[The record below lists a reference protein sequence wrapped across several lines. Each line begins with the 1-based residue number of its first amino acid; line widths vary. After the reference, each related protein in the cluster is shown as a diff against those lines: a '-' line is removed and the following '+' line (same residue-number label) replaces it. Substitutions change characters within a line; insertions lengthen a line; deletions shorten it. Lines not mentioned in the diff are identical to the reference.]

1 MVEIQMTYTSMG
13 VRVEVPIRQ
22 AERAILA
29 WAEEN
34 MHAPKMGKQHG
45 RITTERGDAY
55 YAHIPSLRT
64 FIFHKVFA
72 EKIKHILQ
80 RAAIEYAFQYKLTEH
95 HPVRG
100 TPYKCTFDNY
110 GFKMEETDPES
121 RFYYQNEVVAAA
133 TDPSRSQTVFAIQ
146 TGRGKA
152 LAHGTRVRV
161 PGGWKNI
168 EDIQLGD
175 YVTGRDG
182 KPAMVSGVFPQGVV
196 DLYQVTFWDG
206 RSVDVCGEHLWQSY
220 YVNTTENRRWGVRDT
235 LEMKRLISMPNPRV
249 YIPLPEPEEMPA
261 KDFVIHPYLLG
272 ILLGDGSL
280 SMPGVL
286 YTKGDVEIRD
296 RVAEVMPAG
305 HAIHDSSYSD
315 GITKC
320 ISCPGGVNLVRRELE
335 RLGLIGCRSW
345 EKFIPGDYFETSIE
359 QRWELLRGLM
369 DTDGTVDKDGGT
381 PSFCSTSK
389 ELALGVQEL
398 VRSLGGIATLREK
411 RPFFTHNGER
421 REGRLAY
428 NVSIR
433 HKTPSKLF
441 HLPRKKE
448 LCRDNGQYTDILKLR
463 VKSIEPIGRDLATC
477 IRVENDDAL
486 FVVDKWIVTHNTKTC
501 MKSMVKRGTRT
512 ALIHRP
518 SYVPKWLF
526 DVCDDET
533 GLRILRDEVLVCTG
547 VQAIYDALEM
557 GKSGELDSRG
567 IKVIILPTVSLQRFL
582 KEYINTAATNPVD
595 LDTFYDVLG
604 VGLVAMDEVHEHF
617 HLVYMAGIMLNPP
630 ASIEMSA
637 TLKPGSSKA
646 FIAERYLE
654 RFPMEYR
661 ISIPIIPVV
670 DVKALYYRLDD
681 KKFAWW
687 ASKMTPYNH
696 KLFEGKLIKENLHL
710 EYANMIWDVVEKS
723 FLKRYQP
730 GQKCLIL
737 FATVAMCE
745 FFTEYVKDKLSR
757 DPVFHPLMVAK
768 YNAGDSY
775 DDFIQADFSIS
786 TPGKAGTAVDK
797 PGLVHMYISTP
808 VEDQQLNEQMAG
820 RPRKILHNEWGEID
834 PTVWLFHAYN
844 VPKHCNYL
852 NARQKSLKDVVLSFR
867 IATSPYVVRKSHAH
881 SAASS
886 RAAATLHRN
895 DFSKFSRKHSKGVS
909 RRRRRR

>member
-95 HPVRG
+95 YPERG
-100 TPYKCTFDNY
+100 TPYSCTFDNY
-110 GFKMEETDPES
+110 GFSMVESDPES
-121 RFYYQNEVVAAA
+121 RFYYQNEVVDAAS
-133 TDPSRSQTVFAIQ
+133 DPNRPQTIFAIQ
-146 TGRGKA
+146 TGRGK
-152 LAHGTRVRV
+152 
-161 PGGWKNI
+161 
-168 EDIQLGD
+168 
-175 YVTGRDG
+175 
-182 KPAMVSGVFPQGVV
+182 
-196 DLYQVTFWDG
+196 
-206 RSVDVCGEHLWQSY
+206 
-220 YVNTTENRRWGVRDT
+220 
-235 LEMKRLISMPNPRV
+235 
-249 YIPLPEPEEMPA
+249 
-261 KDFVIHPYLLG
+261 
-272 ILLGDGSL
+272 
-280 SMPGVL
+280 
-286 YTKGDVEIRD
+286 TK
-296 RVAEVMPAG
+296 
-305 HAIHDSSYSD
+305 S
-315 GITKC
+315 
-320 ISCPGGVNLVRRELE
+320 
-335 RLGLIGCRSW
+335 
-345 EKFIPGDYFETSIE
+345 
-359 QRWELLRGLM
+359 
-369 DTDGTVDKDGGT
+369 
-381 PSFCSTSK
+381 
-389 ELALGVQEL
+389 
-398 VRSLGGIATLREK
+398 
-411 RPFFTHNGER
+411 
-421 REGRLAY
+421 
-428 NVSIR
+428 
-433 HKTPSKLF
+433 
-441 HLPRKKE
+441 
-448 LCRDNGQYTDILKLR
+448 
-463 VKSIEPIGRDLATC
+463 
-477 IRVENDDAL
+477 
-486 FVVDKWIVTHNTKTC
+486 C

-557 GKSGELDSRG
+557 GKSGELDRRG

-730 GQKCLIL
+730 GQKCLLL

-886 RAAATLHRN
+886 RATATLHRN
-895 DFSKFSRKHSKGVS
+895 DFSKFSRKRSKGVS

>member
-95 HPVRG
+95 HPERG
-100 TPYKCTFDNY
+100 TPYCCTFDNY
-110 GFKMEETDPES
+110 GFSMVESDPES
-121 RFYYQNEVVAAA
+121 RFYYQNEVVDAAS
-133 TDPSRSQTVFAIQ
+133 DPNRPQTIFAIQ
-146 TGRGKA
+146 TGRGK
-152 LAHGTRVRV
+152 
-161 PGGWKNI
+161 
-168 EDIQLGD
+168 
-175 YVTGRDG
+175 
-182 KPAMVSGVFPQGVV
+182 
-196 DLYQVTFWDG
+196 
-206 RSVDVCGEHLWQSY
+206 
-220 YVNTTENRRWGVRDT
+220 
-235 LEMKRLISMPNPRV
+235 
-249 YIPLPEPEEMPA
+249 
-261 KDFVIHPYLLG
+261 
-272 ILLGDGSL
+272 
-280 SMPGVL
+280 
-286 YTKGDVEIRD
+286 TK
-296 RVAEVMPAG
+296 
-305 HAIHDSSYSD
+305 S
-315 GITKC
+315 
-320 ISCPGGVNLVRRELE
+320 
-335 RLGLIGCRSW
+335 
-345 EKFIPGDYFETSIE
+345 
-359 QRWELLRGLM
+359 
-369 DTDGTVDKDGGT
+369 
-381 PSFCSTSK
+381 
-389 ELALGVQEL
+389 
-398 VRSLGGIATLREK
+398 
-411 RPFFTHNGER
+411 
-421 REGRLAY
+421 
-428 NVSIR
+428 
-433 HKTPSKLF
+433 
-441 HLPRKKE
+441 
-448 LCRDNGQYTDILKLR
+448 
-463 VKSIEPIGRDLATC
+463 
-477 IRVENDDAL
+477 
-486 FVVDKWIVTHNTKTC
+486 C

-886 RAAATLHRN
+886 RAAAALHRN

>member
-13 VRVEVPIRQ
+13 VRVEVPVRQ

-95 HPVRG
+95 HPERG
-100 TPYKCTFDNY
+100 TPYCCTFDNY
-110 GFKMEETDPES
+110 GFSMVESDPES
-121 RFYYQNEVVAAA
+121 RFYYQNEVVDAAS
-133 TDPSRSQTVFAIQ
+133 DPNRPQTIFAIQ
-146 TGRGKA
+146 TGRGK
-152 LAHGTRVRV
+152 
-161 PGGWKNI
+161 
-168 EDIQLGD
+168 
-175 YVTGRDG
+175 
-182 KPAMVSGVFPQGVV
+182 
-196 DLYQVTFWDG
+196 
-206 RSVDVCGEHLWQSY
+206 
-220 YVNTTENRRWGVRDT
+220 
-235 LEMKRLISMPNPRV
+235 
-249 YIPLPEPEEMPA
+249 
-261 KDFVIHPYLLG
+261 
-272 ILLGDGSL
+272 
-280 SMPGVL
+280 
-286 YTKGDVEIRD
+286 TK
-296 RVAEVMPAG
+296 
-305 HAIHDSSYSD
+305 S
-315 GITKC
+315 
-320 ISCPGGVNLVRRELE
+320 
-335 RLGLIGCRSW
+335 
-345 EKFIPGDYFETSIE
+345 
-359 QRWELLRGLM
+359 
-369 DTDGTVDKDGGT
+369 
-381 PSFCSTSK
+381 
-389 ELALGVQEL
+389 
-398 VRSLGGIATLREK
+398 
-411 RPFFTHNGER
+411 
-421 REGRLAY
+421 
-428 NVSIR
+428 
-433 HKTPSKLF
+433 
-441 HLPRKKE
+441 
-448 LCRDNGQYTDILKLR
+448 
-463 VKSIEPIGRDLATC
+463 
-477 IRVENDDAL
+477 
-486 FVVDKWIVTHNTKTC
+486 C

>member
-95 HPVRG
+95 HPERG
-100 TPYKCTFDNY
+100 TPYCCTFDNY
-110 GFKMEETDPES
+110 GFSMVESDPES
-121 RFYYQNEVVAAA
+121 RFYYQNEVVDAAS
-133 TDPSRSQTVFAIQ
+133 DPNRPQTIFAIQ
-146 TGRGKA
+146 TGRGK
-152 LAHGTRVRV
+152 
-161 PGGWKNI
+161 
-168 EDIQLGD
+168 
-175 YVTGRDG
+175 
-182 KPAMVSGVFPQGVV
+182 
-196 DLYQVTFWDG
+196 
-206 RSVDVCGEHLWQSY
+206 
-220 YVNTTENRRWGVRDT
+220 
-235 LEMKRLISMPNPRV
+235 
-249 YIPLPEPEEMPA
+249 
-261 KDFVIHPYLLG
+261 
-272 ILLGDGSL
+272 
-280 SMPGVL
+280 
-286 YTKGDVEIRD
+286 TK
-296 RVAEVMPAG
+296 
-305 HAIHDSSYSD
+305 S
-315 GITKC
+315 
-320 ISCPGGVNLVRRELE
+320 
-335 RLGLIGCRSW
+335 
-345 EKFIPGDYFETSIE
+345 
-359 QRWELLRGLM
+359 
-369 DTDGTVDKDGGT
+369 
-381 PSFCSTSK
+381 
-389 ELALGVQEL
+389 
-398 VRSLGGIATLREK
+398 
-411 RPFFTHNGER
+411 
-421 REGRLAY
+421 
-428 NVSIR
+428 
-433 HKTPSKLF
+433 
-441 HLPRKKE
+441 
-448 LCRDNGQYTDILKLR
+448 
-463 VKSIEPIGRDLATC
+463 
-477 IRVENDDAL
+477 
-486 FVVDKWIVTHNTKTC
+486 C

-820 RPRKILHNEWGEID
+820 RPRKILHNEWGEI
-834 PTVWLFHAYN
+834 
-844 VPKHCNYL
+844 
-852 NARQKSLKDVVLSFR
+852 
-867 IATSPYVVRKSHAH
+867 
-881 SAASS
+881 
-886 RAAATLHRN
+886 
-895 DFSKFSRKHSKGVS
+895 
-909 RRRRRR
+909 

>member
-95 HPVRG
+95 HPERG
-100 TPYKCTFDNY
+100 TPYSCTFDNY
-110 GFKMEETDPES
+110 GFSMVESDPES
-121 RFYYQNEVVAAA
+121 RFYYQNEVVDAAS
-133 TDPSRSQTVFAIQ
+133 DPNRPQTIFAIQ
-146 TGRGKA
+146 TGRGK
-152 LAHGTRVRV
+152 
-161 PGGWKNI
+161 
-168 EDIQLGD
+168 
-175 YVTGRDG
+175 
-182 KPAMVSGVFPQGVV
+182 
-196 DLYQVTFWDG
+196 
-206 RSVDVCGEHLWQSY
+206 
-220 YVNTTENRRWGVRDT
+220 
-235 LEMKRLISMPNPRV
+235 
-249 YIPLPEPEEMPA
+249 
-261 KDFVIHPYLLG
+261 
-272 ILLGDGSL
+272 
-280 SMPGVL
+280 
-286 YTKGDVEIRD
+286 TK
-296 RVAEVMPAG
+296 
-305 HAIHDSSYSD
+305 S
-315 GITKC
+315 
-320 ISCPGGVNLVRRELE
+320 
-335 RLGLIGCRSW
+335 
-345 EKFIPGDYFETSIE
+345 
-359 QRWELLRGLM
+359 
-369 DTDGTVDKDGGT
+369 
-381 PSFCSTSK
+381 
-389 ELALGVQEL
+389 
-398 VRSLGGIATLREK
+398 
-411 RPFFTHNGER
+411 
-421 REGRLAY
+421 
-428 NVSIR
+428 
-433 HKTPSKLF
+433 
-441 HLPRKKE
+441 
-448 LCRDNGQYTDILKLR
+448 
-463 VKSIEPIGRDLATC
+463 
-477 IRVENDDAL
+477 
-486 FVVDKWIVTHNTKTC
+486 C
-501 MKSMVKRGTRT
+501 MKSMVKRGTRS
-512 ALIHRP
+512 ALNHRP

-730 GQKCLIL
+730 GQKCLLL

-881 SAASS
+881 STASS

>member
-95 HPVRG
+95 YPERG
-100 TPYKCTFDNY
+100 TPYSCTFDNY
-110 GFKMEETDPES
+110 GFSMVESDPES
-121 RFYYQNEVVAAA
+121 RFYYQNEVVDAAS
-133 TDPSRSQTVFAIQ
+133 DPNRPQTIFAIQ
-146 TGRGKA
+146 TGRGK
-152 LAHGTRVRV
+152 
-161 PGGWKNI
+161 
-168 EDIQLGD
+168 
-175 YVTGRDG
+175 
-182 KPAMVSGVFPQGVV
+182 
-196 DLYQVTFWDG
+196 
-206 RSVDVCGEHLWQSY
+206 
-220 YVNTTENRRWGVRDT
+220 
-235 LEMKRLISMPNPRV
+235 
-249 YIPLPEPEEMPA
+249 
-261 KDFVIHPYLLG
+261 
-272 ILLGDGSL
+272 
-280 SMPGVL
+280 
-286 YTKGDVEIRD
+286 TK
-296 RVAEVMPAG
+296 
-305 HAIHDSSYSD
+305 S
-315 GITKC
+315 
-320 ISCPGGVNLVRRELE
+320 
-335 RLGLIGCRSW
+335 
-345 EKFIPGDYFETSIE
+345 
-359 QRWELLRGLM
+359 
-369 DTDGTVDKDGGT
+369 
-381 PSFCSTSK
+381 
-389 ELALGVQEL
+389 
-398 VRSLGGIATLREK
+398 
-411 RPFFTHNGER
+411 
-421 REGRLAY
+421 
-428 NVSIR
+428 
-433 HKTPSKLF
+433 
-441 HLPRKKE
+441 
-448 LCRDNGQYTDILKLR
+448 
-463 VKSIEPIGRDLATC
+463 
-477 IRVENDDAL
+477 
-486 FVVDKWIVTHNTKTC
+486 C

-557 GKSGELDSRG
+557 GKSGELDRRG

-730 GQKCLIL
+730 GQKCLLL

-886 RAAATLHRN
+886 RAATTLHRN

>member
-95 HPVRG
+95 HPERG
-100 TPYKCTFDNY
+100 TPYCCTFDNY

-146 TGRGKA
+146 TGRGKVCRWDQ
-152 LAHGTRVRV
+152 RVRI
-161 PGGWKNI
+161 PGGWKLHG
-168 EDIQLGD
+168 ELEVGD
-175 YVTGRDG
+175 VVIGRDG
-182 KPAMVSGVFPQGVV
+182 KPTN
-196 DLYQVTFWDG
+196 VTAVYPHEDWDFYEITFADG
-206 RSVDVCGEHLWQSY
+206 RKTVVGKEHLWQSY
-220 YVNTTENRRWGVRDT
+220 YVNTTPNTRWQVRST
-235 LEMKRLISMPNPRV
+235 EEIQRLIAMPNPRV
-249 YIPLPEPEEMPA
+249 YIPLPEPEETSE
-261 KDFVIHPYLLG
+261 KCFKIHPYLMGAFLG
-272 ILLGDGSL
+272 NGHACENGAVGFTSADPETVELVRKYLPDDTEMVPADRYQYRMRRRRREVPMSWPLYLQDHGLLGKGS
-280 SMPGVL
+280 
-286 YTKGDVEIRD
+286 D
-296 RVAEVMPAG
+296 RK
-305 HAIHDSSYSD
+305 Y
-315 GITKC
+315 
-320 ISCPGGVNLVRRELE
+320 
-335 RLGLIGCRSW
+335 
-345 EKFIPGDYFETSIE
+345 IPDEYFEGSIE

-369 DTDGTVDKDGGT
+369 DTDGTVNKDGGQ
-381 PSFCSTSK
+381 PSYCSTS
-389 ELALGVQEL
+389 ESLALGVQEL
-398 VRSLGGIATLREK
+398 VRSLGGIATISTK
-411 RPFFTHNGER
+411 RPFFTYKGER
-421 REGRLAY
+421 REGKLAY
-428 NVSIR
+428 MVFIR
-433 HKTPSKLF
+433 HKTPSMLF
-441 HLPRKKE
+441 NLPRKKA
-448 LCRDNGQYTDILKLR
+448 LCRDNGQYNDTLKLR
-463 VKSIEPIGRDLATC
+463 VKSIVYVGKSHGSC
-477 IRVENDDAL
+477 ITVDNDEHL
-486 FVVDKWIVTHNTKTC
+486 YVLGQWIVTHNTKTC

-886 RAAATLHRN
+886 RAAAALHRN

>member
-95 HPVRG
+95 RPVRG
-100 TPYKCTFDNY
+100 TPYSCTFDNY
-110 GFKMEETDPES
+110 GFSMVESDPES
-121 RFYYQNEVVAAA
+121 RFYYQNEVVDAAS
-133 TDPSRSQTVFAIQ
+133 DPNRPQTIFAIQ
-146 TGRGKA
+146 TGRGK
-152 LAHGTRVRV
+152 
-161 PGGWKNI
+161 
-168 EDIQLGD
+168 
-175 YVTGRDG
+175 
-182 KPAMVSGVFPQGVV
+182 
-196 DLYQVTFWDG
+196 
-206 RSVDVCGEHLWQSY
+206 
-220 YVNTTENRRWGVRDT
+220 
-235 LEMKRLISMPNPRV
+235 
-249 YIPLPEPEEMPA
+249 
-261 KDFVIHPYLLG
+261 
-272 ILLGDGSL
+272 
-280 SMPGVL
+280 
-286 YTKGDVEIRD
+286 TK
-296 RVAEVMPAG
+296 
-305 HAIHDSSYSD
+305 S
-315 GITKC
+315 
-320 ISCPGGVNLVRRELE
+320 
-335 RLGLIGCRSW
+335 
-345 EKFIPGDYFETSIE
+345 
-359 QRWELLRGLM
+359 
-369 DTDGTVDKDGGT
+369 
-381 PSFCSTSK
+381 
-389 ELALGVQEL
+389 
-398 VRSLGGIATLREK
+398 
-411 RPFFTHNGER
+411 
-421 REGRLAY
+421 
-428 NVSIR
+428 
-433 HKTPSKLF
+433 
-441 HLPRKKE
+441 
-448 LCRDNGQYTDILKLR
+448 
-463 VKSIEPIGRDLATC
+463 
-477 IRVENDDAL
+477 
-486 FVVDKWIVTHNTKTC
+486 C

-557 GKSGELDSRG
+557 GKSGELDRRG

-730 GQKCLIL
+730 GQKCLLL

-886 RAAATLHRN
+886 RATAALHRN

>member
-95 HPVRG
+95 HPERG
-100 TPYKCTFDNY
+100 TPYCCTFDNY
-110 GFKMEETDPES
+110 GFSMVESDPES
-121 RFYYQNEVVAAA
+121 RFYYQNEVVDAAS
-133 TDPSRSQTVFAIQ
+133 DPNRPQTIFAIQ
-146 TGRGKA
+146 TGRGK
-152 LAHGTRVRV
+152 
-161 PGGWKNI
+161 
-168 EDIQLGD
+168 
-175 YVTGRDG
+175 
-182 KPAMVSGVFPQGVV
+182 
-196 DLYQVTFWDG
+196 
-206 RSVDVCGEHLWQSY
+206 
-220 YVNTTENRRWGVRDT
+220 
-235 LEMKRLISMPNPRV
+235 
-249 YIPLPEPEEMPA
+249 
-261 KDFVIHPYLLG
+261 
-272 ILLGDGSL
+272 
-280 SMPGVL
+280 
-286 YTKGDVEIRD
+286 TK
-296 RVAEVMPAG
+296 
-305 HAIHDSSYSD
+305 S
-315 GITKC
+315 
-320 ISCPGGVNLVRRELE
+320 
-335 RLGLIGCRSW
+335 
-345 EKFIPGDYFETSIE
+345 
-359 QRWELLRGLM
+359 
-369 DTDGTVDKDGGT
+369 
-381 PSFCSTSK
+381 
-389 ELALGVQEL
+389 
-398 VRSLGGIATLREK
+398 
-411 RPFFTHNGER
+411 
-421 REGRLAY
+421 
-428 NVSIR
+428 
-433 HKTPSKLF
+433 
-441 HLPRKKE
+441 
-448 LCRDNGQYTDILKLR
+448 
-463 VKSIEPIGRDLATC
+463 
-477 IRVENDDAL
+477 
-486 FVVDKWIVTHNTKTC
+486 C

-557 GKSGELDSRG
+557 GKSGELDRRG

-730 GQKCLIL
+730 GQKCLLL

-886 RAAATLHRN
+886 RATATLHRN
-895 DFSKFSRKHSKGVS
+895 DFSKFSRKRSKGVS

>member
-95 HPVRG
+95 HPERG
-100 TPYKCTFDNY
+100 TPYSCTFDNY
-110 GFKMEETDPES
+110 GFSMVESDPES
-121 RFYYQNEVVAAA
+121 RFYYQNEVVDAAS
-133 TDPSRSQTVFAIQ
+133 DPNRPQTIFAIQ
-146 TGRGKA
+146 TGRGK
-152 LAHGTRVRV
+152 
-161 PGGWKNI
+161 
-168 EDIQLGD
+168 
-175 YVTGRDG
+175 
-182 KPAMVSGVFPQGVV
+182 
-196 DLYQVTFWDG
+196 
-206 RSVDVCGEHLWQSY
+206 
-220 YVNTTENRRWGVRDT
+220 
-235 LEMKRLISMPNPRV
+235 
-249 YIPLPEPEEMPA
+249 
-261 KDFVIHPYLLG
+261 
-272 ILLGDGSL
+272 
-280 SMPGVL
+280 
-286 YTKGDVEIRD
+286 TK
-296 RVAEVMPAG
+296 
-305 HAIHDSSYSD
+305 S
-315 GITKC
+315 
-320 ISCPGGVNLVRRELE
+320 
-335 RLGLIGCRSW
+335 
-345 EKFIPGDYFETSIE
+345 
-359 QRWELLRGLM
+359 
-369 DTDGTVDKDGGT
+369 
-381 PSFCSTSK
+381 
-389 ELALGVQEL
+389 
-398 VRSLGGIATLREK
+398 
-411 RPFFTHNGER
+411 
-421 REGRLAY
+421 
-428 NVSIR
+428 
-433 HKTPSKLF
+433 
-441 HLPRKKE
+441 
-448 LCRDNGQYTDILKLR
+448 
-463 VKSIEPIGRDLATC
+463 
-477 IRVENDDAL
+477 
-486 FVVDKWIVTHNTKTC
+486 C

-557 GKSGELDSRG
+557 GKSGELDRRG

-637 TLKPGSSKA
+637 TLKPGSNKA

-730 GQKCLIL
+730 GQKCLLL

-886 RAAATLHRN
+886 RATATLHRN

>member
-95 HPVRG
+95 HPERG
-100 TPYKCTFDNY
+100 IPYSCTFDNY
-110 GFKMEETDPES
+110 GFSMVESDPES
-121 RFYYQNEVVAAA
+121 RFYYQNEVVDAAS
-133 TDPSRSQTVFAIQ
+133 DPNRPQTIFAIQ
-146 TGRGKA
+146 TGRGK
-152 LAHGTRVRV
+152 
-161 PGGWKNI
+161 
-168 EDIQLGD
+168 
-175 YVTGRDG
+175 
-182 KPAMVSGVFPQGVV
+182 
-196 DLYQVTFWDG
+196 
-206 RSVDVCGEHLWQSY
+206 
-220 YVNTTENRRWGVRDT
+220 
-235 LEMKRLISMPNPRV
+235 
-249 YIPLPEPEEMPA
+249 
-261 KDFVIHPYLLG
+261 
-272 ILLGDGSL
+272 
-280 SMPGVL
+280 
-286 YTKGDVEIRD
+286 TK
-296 RVAEVMPAG
+296 
-305 HAIHDSSYSD
+305 S
-315 GITKC
+315 
-320 ISCPGGVNLVRRELE
+320 
-335 RLGLIGCRSW
+335 
-345 EKFIPGDYFETSIE
+345 
-359 QRWELLRGLM
+359 
-369 DTDGTVDKDGGT
+369 
-381 PSFCSTSK
+381 
-389 ELALGVQEL
+389 
-398 VRSLGGIATLREK
+398 
-411 RPFFTHNGER
+411 
-421 REGRLAY
+421 
-428 NVSIR
+428 
-433 HKTPSKLF
+433 
-441 HLPRKKE
+441 
-448 LCRDNGQYTDILKLR
+448 
-463 VKSIEPIGRDLATC
+463 
-477 IRVENDDAL
+477 
-486 FVVDKWIVTHNTKTC
+486 C

-730 GQKCLIL
+730 GQKCLLL

-886 RAAATLHRN
+886 RATAALHRN

>member
-95 HPVRG
+95 HPERG
-100 TPYKCTFDNY
+100 TPYCCTFDNY
-110 GFKMEETDPES
+110 GFSMAESDPES
-121 RFYYQNEVVAAA
+121 RFYYQNEVVDAAS
-133 TDPSRSQTVFAIQ
+133 DPNRPQTIFAIQ
-146 TGRGKA
+146 TGRGK
-152 LAHGTRVRV
+152 
-161 PGGWKNI
+161 
-168 EDIQLGD
+168 
-175 YVTGRDG
+175 
-182 KPAMVSGVFPQGVV
+182 
-196 DLYQVTFWDG
+196 
-206 RSVDVCGEHLWQSY
+206 
-220 YVNTTENRRWGVRDT
+220 
-235 LEMKRLISMPNPRV
+235 
-249 YIPLPEPEEMPA
+249 
-261 KDFVIHPYLLG
+261 
-272 ILLGDGSL
+272 
-280 SMPGVL
+280 
-286 YTKGDVEIRD
+286 TK
-296 RVAEVMPAG
+296 
-305 HAIHDSSYSD
+305 S
-315 GITKC
+315 
-320 ISCPGGVNLVRRELE
+320 
-335 RLGLIGCRSW
+335 
-345 EKFIPGDYFETSIE
+345 
-359 QRWELLRGLM
+359 
-369 DTDGTVDKDGGT
+369 
-381 PSFCSTSK
+381 
-389 ELALGVQEL
+389 
-398 VRSLGGIATLREK
+398 
-411 RPFFTHNGER
+411 
-421 REGRLAY
+421 
-428 NVSIR
+428 
-433 HKTPSKLF
+433 
-441 HLPRKKE
+441 
-448 LCRDNGQYTDILKLR
+448 
-463 VKSIEPIGRDLATC
+463 
-477 IRVENDDAL
+477 
-486 FVVDKWIVTHNTKTC
+486 C

>member
-95 HPVRG
+95 HPERG
-100 TPYKCTFDNY
+100 TPYSCTFDNY
-110 GFKMEETDPES
+110 GFSMVESDPES
-121 RFYYQNEVVAAA
+121 RFYYQNEVVDAAS
-133 TDPSRSQTVFAIQ
+133 DPNRPQTIFAIQ
-146 TGRGKA
+146 TGRGK
-152 LAHGTRVRV
+152 
-161 PGGWKNI
+161 
-168 EDIQLGD
+168 
-175 YVTGRDG
+175 
-182 KPAMVSGVFPQGVV
+182 
-196 DLYQVTFWDG
+196 
-206 RSVDVCGEHLWQSY
+206 
-220 YVNTTENRRWGVRDT
+220 
-235 LEMKRLISMPNPRV
+235 
-249 YIPLPEPEEMPA
+249 
-261 KDFVIHPYLLG
+261 
-272 ILLGDGSL
+272 
-280 SMPGVL
+280 
-286 YTKGDVEIRD
+286 TK
-296 RVAEVMPAG
+296 
-305 HAIHDSSYSD
+305 S
-315 GITKC
+315 
-320 ISCPGGVNLVRRELE
+320 
-335 RLGLIGCRSW
+335 
-345 EKFIPGDYFETSIE
+345 
-359 QRWELLRGLM
+359 
-369 DTDGTVDKDGGT
+369 
-381 PSFCSTSK
+381 
-389 ELALGVQEL
+389 
-398 VRSLGGIATLREK
+398 
-411 RPFFTHNGER
+411 
-421 REGRLAY
+421 
-428 NVSIR
+428 
-433 HKTPSKLF
+433 
-441 HLPRKKE
+441 
-448 LCRDNGQYTDILKLR
+448 
-463 VKSIEPIGRDLATC
+463 
-477 IRVENDDAL
+477 
-486 FVVDKWIVTHNTKTC
+486 C

-730 GQKCLIL
+730 GQKCLLL

-886 RAAATLHRN
+886 RATAALHRN

>member
-95 HPVRG
+95 HPERG
-100 TPYKCTFDNY
+100 TPYCCTFDNY
-110 GFKMEETDPES
+110 GFSMVESDPES
-121 RFYYQNEVVAAA
+121 RFYYQNEVVDAAS
-133 TDPSRSQTVFAIQ
+133 DPNRPQTIFAIQ
-146 TGRGKA
+146 TGRGK
-152 LAHGTRVRV
+152 
-161 PGGWKNI
+161 
-168 EDIQLGD
+168 
-175 YVTGRDG
+175 
-182 KPAMVSGVFPQGVV
+182 
-196 DLYQVTFWDG
+196 
-206 RSVDVCGEHLWQSY
+206 
-220 YVNTTENRRWGVRDT
+220 
-235 LEMKRLISMPNPRV
+235 
-249 YIPLPEPEEMPA
+249 
-261 KDFVIHPYLLG
+261 
-272 ILLGDGSL
+272 
-280 SMPGVL
+280 
-286 YTKGDVEIRD
+286 TK
-296 RVAEVMPAG
+296 
-305 HAIHDSSYSD
+305 S
-315 GITKC
+315 
-320 ISCPGGVNLVRRELE
+320 
-335 RLGLIGCRSW
+335 
-345 EKFIPGDYFETSIE
+345 
-359 QRWELLRGLM
+359 
-369 DTDGTVDKDGGT
+369 
-381 PSFCSTSK
+381 
-389 ELALGVQEL
+389 
-398 VRSLGGIATLREK
+398 
-411 RPFFTHNGER
+411 
-421 REGRLAY
+421 
-428 NVSIR
+428 
-433 HKTPSKLF
+433 
-441 HLPRKKE
+441 
-448 LCRDNGQYTDILKLR
+448 
-463 VKSIEPIGRDLATC
+463 
-477 IRVENDDAL
+477 
-486 FVVDKWIVTHNTKTC
+486 C

-696 KLFEGKLIKENLHL
+696 KLFEGKLIKENMHL

>member
-95 HPVRG
+95 YPERG
-100 TPYKCTFDNY
+100 TPYSCTFDNY
-110 GFKMEETDPES
+110 GFSMVESDPES
-121 RFYYQNEVVAAA
+121 RFYYQNEVVDAAS
-133 TDPSRSQTVFAIQ
+133 DPNRPQTIFAIQ
-146 TGRGKA
+146 TGRGK
-152 LAHGTRVRV
+152 
-161 PGGWKNI
+161 
-168 EDIQLGD
+168 
-175 YVTGRDG
+175 
-182 KPAMVSGVFPQGVV
+182 
-196 DLYQVTFWDG
+196 
-206 RSVDVCGEHLWQSY
+206 
-220 YVNTTENRRWGVRDT
+220 
-235 LEMKRLISMPNPRV
+235 
-249 YIPLPEPEEMPA
+249 
-261 KDFVIHPYLLG
+261 
-272 ILLGDGSL
+272 
-280 SMPGVL
+280 
-286 YTKGDVEIRD
+286 TK
-296 RVAEVMPAG
+296 
-305 HAIHDSSYSD
+305 S
-315 GITKC
+315 
-320 ISCPGGVNLVRRELE
+320 
-335 RLGLIGCRSW
+335 
-345 EKFIPGDYFETSIE
+345 
-359 QRWELLRGLM
+359 
-369 DTDGTVDKDGGT
+369 
-381 PSFCSTSK
+381 
-389 ELALGVQEL
+389 
-398 VRSLGGIATLREK
+398 
-411 RPFFTHNGER
+411 
-421 REGRLAY
+421 
-428 NVSIR
+428 
-433 HKTPSKLF
+433 
-441 HLPRKKE
+441 
-448 LCRDNGQYTDILKLR
+448 
-463 VKSIEPIGRDLATC
+463 
-477 IRVENDDAL
+477 
-486 FVVDKWIVTHNTKTC
+486 C

-557 GKSGELDSRG
+557 GKSGELDRRG

-730 GQKCLIL
+730 GQKCLLL

-886 RAAATLHRN
+886 RATATLHRN

>member
-95 HPVRG
+95 HPERG
-100 TPYKCTFDNY
+100 TPYCCTFDNY
-110 GFKMEETDPES
+110 GFSMVESDPES
-121 RFYYQNEVVAAA
+121 RFYYQNEVVDAAS
-133 TDPSRSQTVFAIQ
+133 DPNRPQTIFAIQ
-146 TGRGKA
+146 TGRGK
-152 LAHGTRVRV
+152 
-161 PGGWKNI
+161 
-168 EDIQLGD
+168 
-175 YVTGRDG
+175 
-182 KPAMVSGVFPQGVV
+182 
-196 DLYQVTFWDG
+196 
-206 RSVDVCGEHLWQSY
+206 
-220 YVNTTENRRWGVRDT
+220 
-235 LEMKRLISMPNPRV
+235 
-249 YIPLPEPEEMPA
+249 
-261 KDFVIHPYLLG
+261 
-272 ILLGDGSL
+272 
-280 SMPGVL
+280 
-286 YTKGDVEIRD
+286 TK
-296 RVAEVMPAG
+296 
-305 HAIHDSSYSD
+305 S
-315 GITKC
+315 
-320 ISCPGGVNLVRRELE
+320 
-335 RLGLIGCRSW
+335 
-345 EKFIPGDYFETSIE
+345 
-359 QRWELLRGLM
+359 
-369 DTDGTVDKDGGT
+369 
-381 PSFCSTSK
+381 
-389 ELALGVQEL
+389 
-398 VRSLGGIATLREK
+398 
-411 RPFFTHNGER
+411 
-421 REGRLAY
+421 
-428 NVSIR
+428 
-433 HKTPSKLF
+433 
-441 HLPRKKE
+441 
-448 LCRDNGQYTDILKLR
+448 
-463 VKSIEPIGRDLATC
+463 
-477 IRVENDDAL
+477 
-486 FVVDKWIVTHNTKTC
+486 C

>member
-13 VRVEVPIRQ
+13 VRVEVPVRQ

-95 HPVRG
+95 HPERG
-100 TPYKCTFDNY
+100 TPYCCTFDNY
-110 GFKMEETDPES
+110 GFSMVESDPES
-121 RFYYQNEVVAAA
+121 RFYYQNEVVDAAS
-133 TDPSRSQTVFAIQ
+133 DPNRPQTIFAIQ
-146 TGRGKA
+146 TGRGK
-152 LAHGTRVRV
+152 
-161 PGGWKNI
+161 
-168 EDIQLGD
+168 
-175 YVTGRDG
+175 
-182 KPAMVSGVFPQGVV
+182 
-196 DLYQVTFWDG
+196 
-206 RSVDVCGEHLWQSY
+206 
-220 YVNTTENRRWGVRDT
+220 
-235 LEMKRLISMPNPRV
+235 
-249 YIPLPEPEEMPA
+249 
-261 KDFVIHPYLLG
+261 
-272 ILLGDGSL
+272 
-280 SMPGVL
+280 
-286 YTKGDVEIRD
+286 TK
-296 RVAEVMPAG
+296 
-305 HAIHDSSYSD
+305 S
-315 GITKC
+315 
-320 ISCPGGVNLVRRELE
+320 
-335 RLGLIGCRSW
+335 
-345 EKFIPGDYFETSIE
+345 
-359 QRWELLRGLM
+359 
-369 DTDGTVDKDGGT
+369 
-381 PSFCSTSK
+381 
-389 ELALGVQEL
+389 
-398 VRSLGGIATLREK
+398 
-411 RPFFTHNGER
+411 
-421 REGRLAY
+421 
-428 NVSIR
+428 
-433 HKTPSKLF
+433 
-441 HLPRKKE
+441 
-448 LCRDNGQYTDILKLR
+448 
-463 VKSIEPIGRDLATC
+463 
-477 IRVENDDAL
+477 
-486 FVVDKWIVTHNTKTC
+486 C

-895 DFSKFSRKHSKGVS
+895 DFSRFSRKHSKGVS

>member
-95 HPVRG
+95 HPERG
-100 TPYKCTFDNY
+100 TPYSCTFDNY
-110 GFKMEETDPES
+110 GFSMVESDPES
-121 RFYYQNEVVAAA
+121 RFYYQNEVVDAAS
-133 TDPSRSQTVFAIQ
+133 DPNRPQTIFAIQ
-146 TGRGKA
+146 TGRGK
-152 LAHGTRVRV
+152 
-161 PGGWKNI
+161 
-168 EDIQLGD
+168 
-175 YVTGRDG
+175 
-182 KPAMVSGVFPQGVV
+182 
-196 DLYQVTFWDG
+196 
-206 RSVDVCGEHLWQSY
+206 
-220 YVNTTENRRWGVRDT
+220 
-235 LEMKRLISMPNPRV
+235 
-249 YIPLPEPEEMPA
+249 
-261 KDFVIHPYLLG
+261 
-272 ILLGDGSL
+272 
-280 SMPGVL
+280 
-286 YTKGDVEIRD
+286 TK
-296 RVAEVMPAG
+296 
-305 HAIHDSSYSD
+305 S
-315 GITKC
+315 
-320 ISCPGGVNLVRRELE
+320 
-335 RLGLIGCRSW
+335 
-345 EKFIPGDYFETSIE
+345 
-359 QRWELLRGLM
+359 
-369 DTDGTVDKDGGT
+369 
-381 PSFCSTSK
+381 
-389 ELALGVQEL
+389 
-398 VRSLGGIATLREK
+398 
-411 RPFFTHNGER
+411 
-421 REGRLAY
+421 
-428 NVSIR
+428 
-433 HKTPSKLF
+433 
-441 HLPRKKE
+441 
-448 LCRDNGQYTDILKLR
+448 
-463 VKSIEPIGRDLATC
+463 
-477 IRVENDDAL
+477 
-486 FVVDKWIVTHNTKTC
+486 C

-557 GKSGELDSRG
+557 GKSGELDRRG

-886 RAAATLHRN
+886 RATAALHRN

>member
-22 AERAILA
+22 AEGAILA

-95 HPVRG
+95 HPERG
-100 TPYKCTFDNY
+100 TPYSCTFDNY
-110 GFKMEETDPES
+110 GFSMVESDPES
-121 RFYYQNEVVAAA
+121 RFYYQNEVVDAAS
-133 TDPSRSQTVFAIQ
+133 DPNRPQTIFAIQ
-146 TGRGKA
+146 TGRGK
-152 LAHGTRVRV
+152 
-161 PGGWKNI
+161 
-168 EDIQLGD
+168 
-175 YVTGRDG
+175 
-182 KPAMVSGVFPQGVV
+182 
-196 DLYQVTFWDG
+196 
-206 RSVDVCGEHLWQSY
+206 
-220 YVNTTENRRWGVRDT
+220 
-235 LEMKRLISMPNPRV
+235 
-249 YIPLPEPEEMPA
+249 
-261 KDFVIHPYLLG
+261 
-272 ILLGDGSL
+272 
-280 SMPGVL
+280 
-286 YTKGDVEIRD
+286 TK
-296 RVAEVMPAG
+296 
-305 HAIHDSSYSD
+305 S
-315 GITKC
+315 
-320 ISCPGGVNLVRRELE
+320 
-335 RLGLIGCRSW
+335 
-345 EKFIPGDYFETSIE
+345 
-359 QRWELLRGLM
+359 
-369 DTDGTVDKDGGT
+369 
-381 PSFCSTSK
+381 
-389 ELALGVQEL
+389 
-398 VRSLGGIATLREK
+398 
-411 RPFFTHNGER
+411 
-421 REGRLAY
+421 
-428 NVSIR
+428 
-433 HKTPSKLF
+433 
-441 HLPRKKE
+441 
-448 LCRDNGQYTDILKLR
+448 
-463 VKSIEPIGRDLATC
+463 
-477 IRVENDDAL
+477 
-486 FVVDKWIVTHNTKTC
+486 C

-557 GKSGELDSRG
+557 GKSGELDRRG
-567 IKVIILPTVSLQRFL
+567 IKVIIFPTVSLQRFL

-730 GQKCLIL
+730 GQKCLLL

-886 RAAATLHRN
+886 RATATLHRN

>member
-95 HPVRG
+95 HPERG
-100 TPYKCTFDNY
+100 TPYYCTFDNY
-110 GFKMEETDPES
+110 GFSMVESDPES
-121 RFYYQNEVVAAA
+121 RFYYQNEVVDAAS
-133 TDPSRSQTVFAIQ
+133 DPNRPQTIFAIQ
-146 TGRGKA
+146 TGRGK
-152 LAHGTRVRV
+152 
-161 PGGWKNI
+161 
-168 EDIQLGD
+168 
-175 YVTGRDG
+175 
-182 KPAMVSGVFPQGVV
+182 
-196 DLYQVTFWDG
+196 
-206 RSVDVCGEHLWQSY
+206 
-220 YVNTTENRRWGVRDT
+220 
-235 LEMKRLISMPNPRV
+235 
-249 YIPLPEPEEMPA
+249 
-261 KDFVIHPYLLG
+261 
-272 ILLGDGSL
+272 
-280 SMPGVL
+280 
-286 YTKGDVEIRD
+286 TK
-296 RVAEVMPAG
+296 
-305 HAIHDSSYSD
+305 S
-315 GITKC
+315 
-320 ISCPGGVNLVRRELE
+320 
-335 RLGLIGCRSW
+335 
-345 EKFIPGDYFETSIE
+345 
-359 QRWELLRGLM
+359 
-369 DTDGTVDKDGGT
+369 
-381 PSFCSTSK
+381 
-389 ELALGVQEL
+389 
-398 VRSLGGIATLREK
+398 
-411 RPFFTHNGER
+411 
-421 REGRLAY
+421 
-428 NVSIR
+428 
-433 HKTPSKLF
+433 
-441 HLPRKKE
+441 
-448 LCRDNGQYTDILKLR
+448 
-463 VKSIEPIGRDLATC
+463 
-477 IRVENDDAL
+477 
-486 FVVDKWIVTHNTKTC
+486 C

-557 GKSGELDSRG
+557 GKSGELDRRG

-730 GQKCLIL
+730 GQKCLLL

>member
-95 HPVRG
+95 HPERG
-100 TPYKCTFDNY
+100 TSYCCTFDNY
-110 GFKMEETDPES
+110 GFSMVESDPES
-121 RFYYQNEVVAAA
+121 RFYYQNEVVDAAS
-133 TDPSRSQTVFAIQ
+133 DPNRPQTIFAIQ
-146 TGRGKA
+146 TGRGK
-152 LAHGTRVRV
+152 
-161 PGGWKNI
+161 
-168 EDIQLGD
+168 
-175 YVTGRDG
+175 
-182 KPAMVSGVFPQGVV
+182 
-196 DLYQVTFWDG
+196 
-206 RSVDVCGEHLWQSY
+206 
-220 YVNTTENRRWGVRDT
+220 
-235 LEMKRLISMPNPRV
+235 
-249 YIPLPEPEEMPA
+249 
-261 KDFVIHPYLLG
+261 
-272 ILLGDGSL
+272 
-280 SMPGVL
+280 
-286 YTKGDVEIRD
+286 TK
-296 RVAEVMPAG
+296 
-305 HAIHDSSYSD
+305 S
-315 GITKC
+315 
-320 ISCPGGVNLVRRELE
+320 
-335 RLGLIGCRSW
+335 
-345 EKFIPGDYFETSIE
+345 
-359 QRWELLRGLM
+359 
-369 DTDGTVDKDGGT
+369 
-381 PSFCSTSK
+381 
-389 ELALGVQEL
+389 
-398 VRSLGGIATLREK
+398 
-411 RPFFTHNGER
+411 
-421 REGRLAY
+421 
-428 NVSIR
+428 
-433 HKTPSKLF
+433 
-441 HLPRKKE
+441 
-448 LCRDNGQYTDILKLR
+448 
-463 VKSIEPIGRDLATC
+463 
-477 IRVENDDAL
+477 
-486 FVVDKWIVTHNTKTC
+486 C

>member
-95 HPVRG
+95 HPERG
-100 TPYKCTFDNY
+100 TPYSCTFDNY
-110 GFKMEETDPES
+110 GFSMVESNPES
-121 RFYYQNEVVAAA
+121 RFYYQNEVVDAAS
-133 TDPSRSQTVFAIQ
+133 DPNRPQTIFAIQ
-146 TGRGKA
+146 TGRGK
-152 LAHGTRVRV
+152 
-161 PGGWKNI
+161 
-168 EDIQLGD
+168 
-175 YVTGRDG
+175 
-182 KPAMVSGVFPQGVV
+182 
-196 DLYQVTFWDG
+196 
-206 RSVDVCGEHLWQSY
+206 
-220 YVNTTENRRWGVRDT
+220 
-235 LEMKRLISMPNPRV
+235 
-249 YIPLPEPEEMPA
+249 
-261 KDFVIHPYLLG
+261 
-272 ILLGDGSL
+272 
-280 SMPGVL
+280 
-286 YTKGDVEIRD
+286 TK
-296 RVAEVMPAG
+296 
-305 HAIHDSSYSD
+305 S
-315 GITKC
+315 
-320 ISCPGGVNLVRRELE
+320 
-335 RLGLIGCRSW
+335 
-345 EKFIPGDYFETSIE
+345 
-359 QRWELLRGLM
+359 
-369 DTDGTVDKDGGT
+369 
-381 PSFCSTSK
+381 
-389 ELALGVQEL
+389 
-398 VRSLGGIATLREK
+398 
-411 RPFFTHNGER
+411 
-421 REGRLAY
+421 
-428 NVSIR
+428 
-433 HKTPSKLF
+433 
-441 HLPRKKE
+441 
-448 LCRDNGQYTDILKLR
+448 
-463 VKSIEPIGRDLATC
+463 
-477 IRVENDDAL
+477 
-486 FVVDKWIVTHNTKTC
+486 C

-557 GKSGELDSRG
+557 GKSGELDRRG

-582 KEYINTAATNPVD
+582 KEYVNTAATNPVD

-696 KLFEGKLIKENLHL
+696 RLFEGKLIKENLHL
-710 EYANMIWDVVEKS
+710 EYVNMIWDVVEKS
-723 FLKRYQP
+723 YLKRYQP
-730 GQKCLIL
+730 GQKCLLL

-745 FFTEYVKDKLSR
+745 FVTEYVKDKLSR

-881 SAASS
+881 SAAAS
-886 RAAATLHRN
+886 RATATLHRN

>member
-95 HPVRG
+95 HPERG
-100 TPYKCTFDNY
+100 TPYSCTFDNY
-110 GFKMEETDPES
+110 GFSMVESDPES
-121 RFYYQNEVVAAA
+121 RFYYQNEVVDAAS
-133 TDPSRSQTVFAIQ
+133 DPNRPQTIFAIQ
-146 TGRGKA
+146 TGRGK
-152 LAHGTRVRV
+152 
-161 PGGWKNI
+161 
-168 EDIQLGD
+168 
-175 YVTGRDG
+175 
-182 KPAMVSGVFPQGVV
+182 
-196 DLYQVTFWDG
+196 
-206 RSVDVCGEHLWQSY
+206 
-220 YVNTTENRRWGVRDT
+220 
-235 LEMKRLISMPNPRV
+235 
-249 YIPLPEPEEMPA
+249 
-261 KDFVIHPYLLG
+261 
-272 ILLGDGSL
+272 
-280 SMPGVL
+280 
-286 YTKGDVEIRD
+286 TK
-296 RVAEVMPAG
+296 
-305 HAIHDSSYSD
+305 S
-315 GITKC
+315 
-320 ISCPGGVNLVRRELE
+320 
-335 RLGLIGCRSW
+335 
-345 EKFIPGDYFETSIE
+345 
-359 QRWELLRGLM
+359 
-369 DTDGTVDKDGGT
+369 
-381 PSFCSTSK
+381 
-389 ELALGVQEL
+389 
-398 VRSLGGIATLREK
+398 
-411 RPFFTHNGER
+411 
-421 REGRLAY
+421 
-428 NVSIR
+428 
-433 HKTPSKLF
+433 
-441 HLPRKKE
+441 
-448 LCRDNGQYTDILKLR
+448 
-463 VKSIEPIGRDLATC
+463 
-477 IRVENDDAL
+477 
-486 FVVDKWIVTHNTKTC
+486 C

-557 GKSGELDSRG
+557 GKSGELDRRG

-730 GQKCLIL
+730 GQKCLLL

-886 RAAATLHRN
+886 RATATLHRN
-895 DFSKFSRKHSKGVS
+895 DFSKFSRKRSKGVS

>member
-95 HPVRG
+95 HPERG
-100 TPYKCTFDNY
+100 TPYCCTFDNY
-110 GFKMEETDPES
+110 GFSMVESDPES
-121 RFYYQNEVVAAA
+121 RFYYQNEVVDAAS
-133 TDPSRSQTVFAIQ
+133 DPNRPQTIFAIQ
-146 TGRGKA
+146 TGRGK
-152 LAHGTRVRV
+152 
-161 PGGWKNI
+161 
-168 EDIQLGD
+168 
-175 YVTGRDG
+175 
-182 KPAMVSGVFPQGVV
+182 
-196 DLYQVTFWDG
+196 
-206 RSVDVCGEHLWQSY
+206 
-220 YVNTTENRRWGVRDT
+220 
-235 LEMKRLISMPNPRV
+235 
-249 YIPLPEPEEMPA
+249 
-261 KDFVIHPYLLG
+261 
-272 ILLGDGSL
+272 
-280 SMPGVL
+280 
-286 YTKGDVEIRD
+286 TK
-296 RVAEVMPAG
+296 
-305 HAIHDSSYSD
+305 S
-315 GITKC
+315 
-320 ISCPGGVNLVRRELE
+320 
-335 RLGLIGCRSW
+335 
-345 EKFIPGDYFETSIE
+345 
-359 QRWELLRGLM
+359 
-369 DTDGTVDKDGGT
+369 
-381 PSFCSTSK
+381 
-389 ELALGVQEL
+389 
-398 VRSLGGIATLREK
+398 
-411 RPFFTHNGER
+411 
-421 REGRLAY
+421 
-428 NVSIR
+428 
-433 HKTPSKLF
+433 
-441 HLPRKKE
+441 
-448 LCRDNGQYTDILKLR
+448 
-463 VKSIEPIGRDLATC
+463 
-477 IRVENDDAL
+477 
-486 FVVDKWIVTHNTKTC
+486 C

-895 DFSKFSRKHSKGVS
+895 DFRMFSRKHSKGVS

>member
-1 MVEIQMTYTSMG
+1 MIDIHMTYTSMG
-13 VRVEVPIRQ
+13 VRIEVPIRQ
-22 AERAILA
+22 AEKAILA

-45 RITTERGDAY
+45 RITTERGDPY

-64 FIFHKVFA
+64 FIFHKMWADRVRA
-72 EKIKHILQ
+72 IIQ
-80 RAAIEYAFQYKLTEH
+80 RAGIEYGFQYQIVEH
-95 HPVRG
+95 RPERKE
-100 TPYKCTFDNY
+100 PYRCVFDNY
-110 GFKMEETDPES
+110 GFSMEETNPES
-121 RFYYQNEVVAAA
+121 RFFYQNEVVEAAS
-133 TDPSRSQTVFAIQ
+133 DPDRPQTIFAIQ
-146 TGRGKA
+146 TGRGK
-152 LAHGTRVRV
+152 
-161 PGGWKNI
+161 
-168 EDIQLGD
+168 
-175 YVTGRDG
+175 
-182 KPAMVSGVFPQGVV
+182 
-196 DLYQVTFWDG
+196 
-206 RSVDVCGEHLWQSY
+206 
-220 YVNTTENRRWGVRDT
+220 
-235 LEMKRLISMPNPRV
+235 
-249 YIPLPEPEEMPA
+249 
-261 KDFVIHPYLLG
+261 
-272 ILLGDGSL
+272 
-280 SMPGVL
+280 
-286 YTKGDVEIRD
+286 TK
-296 RVAEVMPAG
+296 
-305 HAIHDSSYSD
+305 S
-315 GITKC
+315 
-320 ISCPGGVNLVRRELE
+320 
-335 RLGLIGCRSW
+335 
-345 EKFIPGDYFETSIE
+345 
-359 QRWELLRGLM
+359 
-369 DTDGTVDKDGGT
+369 
-381 PSFCSTSK
+381 
-389 ELALGVQEL
+389 
-398 VRSLGGIATLREK
+398 
-411 RPFFTHNGER
+411 
-421 REGRLAY
+421 
-428 NVSIR
+428 
-433 HKTPSKLF
+433 
-441 HLPRKKE
+441 
-448 LCRDNGQYTDILKLR
+448 
-463 VKSIEPIGRDLATC
+463 
-477 IRVENDDAL
+477 
-486 FVVDKWIVTHNTKTC
+486 C
-501 MKSMVKRGTRT
+501 MKSMVRRGTRT

-518 SYVPKWLF
+518 SYVPKWIF

-547 VQAIYDALEM
+547 VQAVYEALEM
-557 GKSGELDSRG
+557 GQSGELDRRG
-567 IKVIILPTVSLQRFL
+567 IKVIILPTVTLQRFL

-595 LDTFYDVLG
+595 LDMFYDVLG

-654 RFPMEYR
+654 RFPPDYR

-670 DVKALYYRLDD
+670 DIKALYYRLDD

-696 KLFEGKLIKENLHL
+696 KLFEGKLIKENLHIT
-710 EYANMIWDVVEKS
+710 YGDMIWDIIEKT
-723 FLKRYQP
+723 FLKNYQA

-757 DPVFHPLMVAK
+757 DPKFHMLMVAK

-775 DDFIQADFSIS
+775 DDFIMADFSIS

-852 NARQKSLKDVVLSFR
+852 NARQKSLRDVVLSFR

-886 RAAATLHRN
+886 RANAALCRA
-895 DFSKFSRKHSKGVS
+895 DLSKFSRKHSKGIS

>member
-95 HPVRG
+95 HPERG
-100 TPYKCTFDNY
+100 TPYCCTFDNY
-110 GFKMEETDPES
+110 GFSMVESDPES
-121 RFYYQNEVVAAA
+121 RFYYQNEVVDAAS
-133 TDPSRSQTVFAIQ
+133 DPNRPQTIFAIQ
-146 TGRGKA
+146 TGRGK
-152 LAHGTRVRV
+152 
-161 PGGWKNI
+161 
-168 EDIQLGD
+168 
-175 YVTGRDG
+175 
-182 KPAMVSGVFPQGVV
+182 
-196 DLYQVTFWDG
+196 
-206 RSVDVCGEHLWQSY
+206 
-220 YVNTTENRRWGVRDT
+220 
-235 LEMKRLISMPNPRV
+235 
-249 YIPLPEPEEMPA
+249 
-261 KDFVIHPYLLG
+261 
-272 ILLGDGSL
+272 
-280 SMPGVL
+280 
-286 YTKGDVEIRD
+286 TK
-296 RVAEVMPAG
+296 
-305 HAIHDSSYSD
+305 S
-315 GITKC
+315 
-320 ISCPGGVNLVRRELE
+320 
-335 RLGLIGCRSW
+335 
-345 EKFIPGDYFETSIE
+345 
-359 QRWELLRGLM
+359 
-369 DTDGTVDKDGGT
+369 
-381 PSFCSTSK
+381 
-389 ELALGVQEL
+389 
-398 VRSLGGIATLREK
+398 
-411 RPFFTHNGER
+411 
-421 REGRLAY
+421 
-428 NVSIR
+428 
-433 HKTPSKLF
+433 
-441 HLPRKKE
+441 
-448 LCRDNGQYTDILKLR
+448 
-463 VKSIEPIGRDLATC
+463 
-477 IRVENDDAL
+477 
-486 FVVDKWIVTHNTKTC
+486 C

-886 RAAATLHRN
+886 RATATLHRN
-895 DFSKFSRKHSKGVS
+895 DFSKFSRKRSKGVS

>member
-45 RITTERGDAY
+45 RITAERGDAY

-95 HPVRG
+95 HPERG
-100 TPYKCTFDNY
+100 TPYSCTFDNY
-110 GFKMEETDPES
+110 GFSMVESDPES
-121 RFYYQNEVVAAA
+121 RFYYQNEVVDAAS
-133 TDPSRSQTVFAIQ
+133 DPNRPQTIFAIQ
-146 TGRGKA
+146 TGRGK
-152 LAHGTRVRV
+152 
-161 PGGWKNI
+161 
-168 EDIQLGD
+168 
-175 YVTGRDG
+175 
-182 KPAMVSGVFPQGVV
+182 
-196 DLYQVTFWDG
+196 
-206 RSVDVCGEHLWQSY
+206 
-220 YVNTTENRRWGVRDT
+220 
-235 LEMKRLISMPNPRV
+235 
-249 YIPLPEPEEMPA
+249 
-261 KDFVIHPYLLG
+261 
-272 ILLGDGSL
+272 
-280 SMPGVL
+280 
-286 YTKGDVEIRD
+286 TK
-296 RVAEVMPAG
+296 
-305 HAIHDSSYSD
+305 S
-315 GITKC
+315 
-320 ISCPGGVNLVRRELE
+320 
-335 RLGLIGCRSW
+335 
-345 EKFIPGDYFETSIE
+345 
-359 QRWELLRGLM
+359 
-369 DTDGTVDKDGGT
+369 
-381 PSFCSTSK
+381 
-389 ELALGVQEL
+389 
-398 VRSLGGIATLREK
+398 
-411 RPFFTHNGER
+411 
-421 REGRLAY
+421 
-428 NVSIR
+428 
-433 HKTPSKLF
+433 
-441 HLPRKKE
+441 
-448 LCRDNGQYTDILKLR
+448 
-463 VKSIEPIGRDLATC
+463 
-477 IRVENDDAL
+477 
-486 FVVDKWIVTHNTKTC
+486 C

-557 GKSGELDSRG
+557 GKSGELDRRG

-730 GQKCLIL
+730 GQKCLLL

-886 RAAATLHRN
+886 RATATLHRN
-895 DFSKFSRKHSKGVS
+895 DFSKFSRKRSKGVS

>member
-95 HPVRG
+95 HPERG
-100 TPYKCTFDNY
+100 TPYCCTFDNY
-110 GFKMEETDPES
+110 GFSMVESDPES
-121 RFYYQNEVVAAA
+121 RFYYQNEVVNAAS
-133 TDPSRSQTVFAIQ
+133 DPNRPQTIFAIQ
-146 TGRGKA
+146 TGRGK
-152 LAHGTRVRV
+152 
-161 PGGWKNI
+161 
-168 EDIQLGD
+168 
-175 YVTGRDG
+175 
-182 KPAMVSGVFPQGVV
+182 
-196 DLYQVTFWDG
+196 
-206 RSVDVCGEHLWQSY
+206 
-220 YVNTTENRRWGVRDT
+220 
-235 LEMKRLISMPNPRV
+235 
-249 YIPLPEPEEMPA
+249 
-261 KDFVIHPYLLG
+261 
-272 ILLGDGSL
+272 
-280 SMPGVL
+280 
-286 YTKGDVEIRD
+286 TK
-296 RVAEVMPAG
+296 
-305 HAIHDSSYSD
+305 S
-315 GITKC
+315 
-320 ISCPGGVNLVRRELE
+320 
-335 RLGLIGCRSW
+335 
-345 EKFIPGDYFETSIE
+345 
-359 QRWELLRGLM
+359 
-369 DTDGTVDKDGGT
+369 
-381 PSFCSTSK
+381 
-389 ELALGVQEL
+389 
-398 VRSLGGIATLREK
+398 
-411 RPFFTHNGER
+411 
-421 REGRLAY
+421 
-428 NVSIR
+428 
-433 HKTPSKLF
+433 
-441 HLPRKKE
+441 
-448 LCRDNGQYTDILKLR
+448 
-463 VKSIEPIGRDLATC
+463 
-477 IRVENDDAL
+477 
-486 FVVDKWIVTHNTKTC
+486 C

>member
-95 HPVRG
+95 YPERG
-100 TPYKCTFDNY
+100 TPYSCTFDNY
-110 GFKMEETDPES
+110 GFSMVESDPES
-121 RFYYQNEVVAAA
+121 RFYYQNEVVDAAS
-133 TDPSRSQTVFAIQ
+133 DPNRPQTIFAIQ
-146 TGRGKA
+146 TGRGK
-152 LAHGTRVRV
+152 
-161 PGGWKNI
+161 
-168 EDIQLGD
+168 
-175 YVTGRDG
+175 
-182 KPAMVSGVFPQGVV
+182 
-196 DLYQVTFWDG
+196 
-206 RSVDVCGEHLWQSY
+206 
-220 YVNTTENRRWGVRDT
+220 
-235 LEMKRLISMPNPRV
+235 
-249 YIPLPEPEEMPA
+249 
-261 KDFVIHPYLLG
+261 
-272 ILLGDGSL
+272 
-280 SMPGVL
+280 
-286 YTKGDVEIRD
+286 TK
-296 RVAEVMPAG
+296 
-305 HAIHDSSYSD
+305 S
-315 GITKC
+315 
-320 ISCPGGVNLVRRELE
+320 
-335 RLGLIGCRSW
+335 
-345 EKFIPGDYFETSIE
+345 
-359 QRWELLRGLM
+359 
-369 DTDGTVDKDGGT
+369 
-381 PSFCSTSK
+381 
-389 ELALGVQEL
+389 
-398 VRSLGGIATLREK
+398 
-411 RPFFTHNGER
+411 
-421 REGRLAY
+421 
-428 NVSIR
+428 
-433 HKTPSKLF
+433 
-441 HLPRKKE
+441 
-448 LCRDNGQYTDILKLR
+448 
-463 VKSIEPIGRDLATC
+463 
-477 IRVENDDAL
+477 
-486 FVVDKWIVTHNTKTC
+486 C

-557 GKSGELDSRG
+557 GKSGELDRRG

-730 GQKCLIL
+730 GQKCLLL

-895 DFSKFSRKHSKGVS
+895 DFSKFSRKRSKGVS

>member
-95 HPVRG
+95 YPERG
-100 TPYKCTFDNY
+100 TPYSCTFDNY
-110 GFKMEETDPES
+110 GFSMVESDPES
-121 RFYYQNEVVAAA
+121 RFYYQNEVVDAAS
-133 TDPSRSQTVFAIQ
+133 DPNRPQTIFAIQ
-146 TGRGKA
+146 TGRGK
-152 LAHGTRVRV
+152 
-161 PGGWKNI
+161 
-168 EDIQLGD
+168 
-175 YVTGRDG
+175 
-182 KPAMVSGVFPQGVV
+182 
-196 DLYQVTFWDG
+196 
-206 RSVDVCGEHLWQSY
+206 
-220 YVNTTENRRWGVRDT
+220 
-235 LEMKRLISMPNPRV
+235 
-249 YIPLPEPEEMPA
+249 
-261 KDFVIHPYLLG
+261 
-272 ILLGDGSL
+272 
-280 SMPGVL
+280 
-286 YTKGDVEIRD
+286 TK
-296 RVAEVMPAG
+296 
-305 HAIHDSSYSD
+305 S
-315 GITKC
+315 
-320 ISCPGGVNLVRRELE
+320 
-335 RLGLIGCRSW
+335 
-345 EKFIPGDYFETSIE
+345 
-359 QRWELLRGLM
+359 
-369 DTDGTVDKDGGT
+369 
-381 PSFCSTSK
+381 
-389 ELALGVQEL
+389 
-398 VRSLGGIATLREK
+398 
-411 RPFFTHNGER
+411 
-421 REGRLAY
+421 
-428 NVSIR
+428 
-433 HKTPSKLF
+433 
-441 HLPRKKE
+441 
-448 LCRDNGQYTDILKLR
+448 
-463 VKSIEPIGRDLATC
+463 
-477 IRVENDDAL
+477 
-486 FVVDKWIVTHNTKTC
+486 C

-557 GKSGELDSRG
+557 GKSGELDRRG

-730 GQKCLIL
+730 GQKCLLL

>member
-95 HPVRG
+95 HPERG
-100 TPYKCTFDNY
+100 TPYCCTFDNY
-110 GFKMEETDPES
+110 GFSMVESDPES
-121 RFYYQNEVVAAA
+121 RFYYQNEVVDAAS
-133 TDPSRSQTVFAIQ
+133 DPNRPQTIFAIQ
-146 TGRGKA
+146 TGRGK
-152 LAHGTRVRV
+152 
-161 PGGWKNI
+161 
-168 EDIQLGD
+168 
-175 YVTGRDG
+175 
-182 KPAMVSGVFPQGVV
+182 
-196 DLYQVTFWDG
+196 
-206 RSVDVCGEHLWQSY
+206 
-220 YVNTTENRRWGVRDT
+220 
-235 LEMKRLISMPNPRV
+235 
-249 YIPLPEPEEMPA
+249 
-261 KDFVIHPYLLG
+261 
-272 ILLGDGSL
+272 
-280 SMPGVL
+280 
-286 YTKGDVEIRD
+286 TK
-296 RVAEVMPAG
+296 
-305 HAIHDSSYSD
+305 S
-315 GITKC
+315 
-320 ISCPGGVNLVRRELE
+320 
-335 RLGLIGCRSW
+335 
-345 EKFIPGDYFETSIE
+345 
-359 QRWELLRGLM
+359 
-369 DTDGTVDKDGGT
+369 
-381 PSFCSTSK
+381 
-389 ELALGVQEL
+389 
-398 VRSLGGIATLREK
+398 
-411 RPFFTHNGER
+411 
-421 REGRLAY
+421 
-428 NVSIR
+428 
-433 HKTPSKLF
+433 
-441 HLPRKKE
+441 
-448 LCRDNGQYTDILKLR
+448 
-463 VKSIEPIGRDLATC
+463 
-477 IRVENDDAL
+477 
-486 FVVDKWIVTHNTKTC
+486 C

-844 VPKHCNYL
+844 VPKHCSYL